1 MVSFIDYYLSIY
13 IRNGTIINSVIIKI
27 NKRIWRVNST
37 IIIKEKDKKKG
48 DYGGDL

>member
-13 IRNGTIINSVIIKI
+13 IRNDTIINSVIIKI

-37 IIIKEKDKKKG
+37 IIKKEKDKKKG
-48 DYGGDL
+48 NYGGDL